1 MFFTLRINYLLAK
14 IMKHDMSMFV
24 DGFGIQEKKIFAF
37 LTSPQNILFIYN
49 MGENRFNMIS
59 PTLFADRLSRKNIN
73 IMSTFFDLP

>member
-24 DGFGIQEKKIFAF
+24 DGFGIQKKKF
-37 LTSPQNILFIYN
+37 LPSSHHHKNILFIYN

-73 IMSTFFDLP
+73 IMSTFFDFS

>member
-24 DGFGIQEKKIFAF
+24 DGFGIQKKKIFTF

-49 MGENRFNMIS
+49 MGENRFIMLRSNTVCRS
-59 PTLFADRLSRKNIN
+59 TEQEEHKYNVNLF
-73 IMSTFFDLP
+73 